1 MKAKTFS
8 QANQQERDRT
18 QINKRNE
25 RGEITTD
32 TTETHT
38 QKKNQKKIL

>member
-18 QINKRNE
+18 QINKRND

-32 TTETHT
+32 TTET
-38 QKKNQKKIL
+38 QKKKNQKKIL